1 MENIKILIVDDQ
13 PPMRAFVKAG
23 IKASFPSGIV
33 IDEASTGEVARDK
46 LAIAPCDIV
55 ICDWN
60 MPGMK
65 GTELFAWIKEQDN
78 LKNTQFLMLTASN
91 EKELIMNAVQMGVND
106 FIMKP
111 ISVDTLSRRLQ
122 LALDRV
128 LSDRIAKAHQGRH
141 GEGDST

>member
-13 PPMRAFVKAG
+13 SPMRTFVKAS
-23 IKASFPSGIV
+23 IKASFPTGIV
-33 IDEASTGEVARDK
+33 IDEASAGDVAKDK
-46 LAIAPCDIV
+46 LAINPCDIV

-65 GTELFAWIKEQDN
+65 GTELFAWIKEQEN
-78 LKNTQFLMLTASN
+78 LKDTQFLMLTASN
-91 EKELIMNAVQMGVND
+91 EKEIIMNAVEMGVND

-111 ISVDTLSRRLQ
+111 ISVDTLSKRVQ

-128 LSDRIAKAHQGRH
+128 LSARRAKAHQRQNE
-141 GEGDST
+141 EGDSQ

>member
-1 MENIKILIVDDQ
+1 MESIKVLIVDDQ
-13 PPMRAFVKAG
+13 SPMRAFVKAS
-23 IKASFPSGIV
+23 IKASFPSGLV
-33 IDEASTGEVARDK
+33 IDEAGTGEVARDK
-46 LAIAPCDIV
+46 LAINPCDIV

-78 LKNTQFLMLTASN
+78 LQDIQFLMLTASN
-91 EKELIMNAVQMGVND
+91 EKELVMNAVGMGVND

-128 LSDRIAKAHQGRH
+128 LSARIARAHQDQH
-141 GEGDST
+141 GEGAGT